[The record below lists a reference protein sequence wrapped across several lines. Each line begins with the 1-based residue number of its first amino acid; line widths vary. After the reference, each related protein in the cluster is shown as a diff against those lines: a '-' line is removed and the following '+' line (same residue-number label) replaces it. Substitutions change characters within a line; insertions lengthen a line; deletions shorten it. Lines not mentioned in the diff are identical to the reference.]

1 VPDRYVTIYLKGCS
15 VGAVGS
21 GRANYANSPERE
33 AQGPAKQPVR
43 SLGGAKVRVQRCDS
57 RRGDT
62 LPPGK
67 DPNRSQ
73 NNVRLNG
80 SRIDLS
86 RSRSK
91 QLNQMSPSPQ
101 KKSWK
106 TNSSPRREIRFRL
119 DRPVV

>member
-1 VPDRYVTIYLKGCS
+1 VPDRYVNIYLKGCS
-15 VGAVGS
+15 VGAAGS
-21 GRANYANSPERE
+21 GRANCANFPERE
-33 AQGPAKQPVR
+33 AQGPAKHPVR
-43 SLGGAKVRVQRCDS
+43 NLGAKVRVQRCDS

-73 NNVRLNG
+73 DNVRLNG
-80 SRIDLS
+80 SRIDLA
-86 RSRSK
+86 RSRSN

-106 TNSSPRREIRFRL
+106 TNSPPRRQIRIRL
-119 DRPVV
+119 DRPVG